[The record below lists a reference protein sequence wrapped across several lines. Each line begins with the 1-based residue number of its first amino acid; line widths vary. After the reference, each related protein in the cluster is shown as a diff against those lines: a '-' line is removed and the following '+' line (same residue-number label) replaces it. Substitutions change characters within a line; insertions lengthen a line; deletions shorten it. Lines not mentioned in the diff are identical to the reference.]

1 MKLILQG
8 VSCVITFTLY
18 PWRILI
24 HQFKMLIQAAALNK
38 YKCITHLEDLM
49 DFLCAL

>member
-24 HQFKMLIQAAALNK
+24 QFKMLIQAAALNK